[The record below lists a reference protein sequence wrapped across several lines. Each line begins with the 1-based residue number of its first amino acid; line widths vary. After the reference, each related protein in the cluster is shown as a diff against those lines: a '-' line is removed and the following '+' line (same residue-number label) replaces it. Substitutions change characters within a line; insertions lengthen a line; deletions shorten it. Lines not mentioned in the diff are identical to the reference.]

1 MTIWILVANS
11 SEANL
16 YASASMVTLND
27 RTDLKAFE
35 SFYHPESRERSG
47 DIASDRSGNFK
58 HGGGSGSFV
67 EESDPHDH
75 EVVKFAKQVADF
87 VNQEHAANKYDDL
100 VVVAP
105 PGFYGHL
112 KQNFSNQVS
121 SALSKYID
129 KDYVNDE
136 PRQLAVHLSS
146 YY

>member
-1 MTIWILVANS
+1 MNVWILVANS
-11 SEANL
+11 SEAHI
-16 YASASMVTLND
+16 YSIPSMITLD
-27 RTDLKAFE
+27 DHTDLKAFE

-58 HGGGSGSFV
+58 HGGGGGSFV
-67 EESDPHDH
+67 EASDPKDY

-100 VVVAP
+100 VIAAP
-105 PGFYGHL
+105 PGFYGNL